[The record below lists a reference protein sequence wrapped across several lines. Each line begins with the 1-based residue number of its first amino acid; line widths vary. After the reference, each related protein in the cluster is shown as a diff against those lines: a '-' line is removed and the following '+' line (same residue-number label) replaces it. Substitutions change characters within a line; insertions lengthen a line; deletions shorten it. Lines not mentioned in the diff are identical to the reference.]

1 MQLYKPSE
9 TAEVVVSSYSREA
22 QAWSPLAAS
31 IIQHTFPYTGQP
43 VSLME
48 DCCKVDIKLIFSVW
62 IAILY
67 FLTHC
72 LSA

>member
-9 TAEVVVSSYSREA
+9 TAEVVVSSYSTEA

-48 DCCKVDIKLIFSVW
+48 DCCKVDIKLIFFSLDSHFIFLNTLSV
-62 IAILY
+62 
-67 FLTHC
+67 
-72 LSA
+72 